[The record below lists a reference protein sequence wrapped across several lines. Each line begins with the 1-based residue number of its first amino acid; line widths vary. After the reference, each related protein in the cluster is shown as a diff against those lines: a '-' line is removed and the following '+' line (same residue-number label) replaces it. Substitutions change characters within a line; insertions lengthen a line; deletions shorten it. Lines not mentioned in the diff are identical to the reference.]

1 MKRTLLVGLMLCTII
16 SLIAGC
22 LSCSRSEPAAIP
34 SAPRLTNNPNWDI
47 IATNER
53 PLLTFFNASGGVG
66 DRTYTIQI
74 DEVDT
79 FDSSALVQYKDVP
92 EEHEYI
98 TSKRVEEE
106 DALQDETRYLWRVR
120 AVDSKGHEG
129 PWALSR
135 FFLDTES
142 DDSFMNLIRIPVQQ
156 VTVSSSQNPKN
167 IIDYDDPGQ
176 TTFWQAAPPGD
187 LVPWVEFDLGQT
199 WTVSRIWMLSS
210 LSDRD
215 GWLKDFAW
223 QRSVDGQTWLDIQ
236 GASTTGNDTYRN
248 IIDFP
253 PATARYLRLSIYDW
267 YGYAPQINEIT
278 LYSPGKPPIPLAPQN
293 DYVLIVGNQAD
304 GFTFTQLA
312 KFVEGLGLGLETLT
326 VPHYEVSM
334 EMIDGLARKPIAIIL
349 SGNNASYK
357 GSPMFEF
364 NGEFEII
371 RECNIPL
378 LGICCGHQLTVMA
391 YGYTFVRSMGWLDIT
406 SMEDPK
412 QITSIDIDK
421 DIPIFDG
428 VPDPFTAPEIHGWA
442 VAVLPEHY
450 QVTASS
456 TYVQAL
462 RSTSKILYG
471 EQFHAE
477 ITSPHNQ
484 AKPYLV
490 NFLEMAM
497 EHSP

>member
-1 MKRTLLVGLMLCTII
+1 MKRTLLVGLTLCTII
-16 SLIAGC
+16 SLTAGC

-129 PWALSR
+129 TWALSR
-135 FFLDTES
+135 FFLDTKS

-176 TTFWQAAPPGD
+176 ATFWQAAPPGD
-187 LVPWVEFDLGQT
+187 LVPWVEFALGQT
-199 WTVSRIWMLSS
+199 WTVSRIWILSS

-236 GASTTGNDTYRN
+236 GASTTGNDTYRS

-253 PATARYLRLSIYDW
+253 PATAR
-267 YGYAPQINEIT
+267 
-278 LYSPGKPPIPLAPQN
+278 
-293 DYVLIVGNQAD
+293 
-304 GFTFTQLA
+304 
-312 KFVEGLGLGLETLT
+312 
-326 VPHYEVSM
+326 
-334 EMIDGLARKPIAIIL
+334 
-349 SGNNASYK
+349 
-357 GSPMFEF
+357 
-364 NGEFEII
+364 
-371 RECNIPL
+371 
-378 LGICCGHQLTVMA
+378 
-391 YGYTFVRSMGWLDIT
+391 
-406 SMEDPK
+406 
-412 QITSIDIDK
+412 
-421 DIPIFDG
+421 
-428 VPDPFTAPEIHGWA
+428 
-442 VAVLPEHY
+442 
-450 QVTASS
+450 
-456 TYVQAL
+456 
-462 RSTSKILYG
+462 
-471 EQFHAE
+471 
-477 ITSPHNQ
+477 
-484 AKPYLV
+484 
-490 NFLEMAM
+490 
-497 EHSP
+497 